1 MKRERLTITGKEL
14 SWYNDIGNLDFK
26 LNEQYDDDF
35 ETQQIIDFLENEWQI
50 TENIL

>member
-1 MKRERLTITGKEL
+1 MKERKIITGKDL
-14 SWYNDIGNLDFK
+14 SWYNNVGNQVYR

-50 TENIL
+50 NETIL